1 MNPLPL
7 PPGFLQTILFVGASL
22 ALVLLNGFFVAAE
35 FAVVKV
41 RRTRLKELEGKG
53 IKQARISIMC
63 VDDLDET
70 LSATQLG
77 ITLVSLA
84 LGWIGEES
92 FYNALV
98 LLFPGLS
105 GEYAAHFH
113 TVALA
118 VSFFTITLLHVVVG
132 ELVPKGMAIQR
143 AEKITLLIAR
153 PLRLFYQMARPLIT
167 TFTALANFI
176 LRRLGFNGEED
187 NSLSEEELKLVL
199 KDSHEEGVISDS
211 EAQIINR
218 AFEFSDKLTGEI
230 MLPAEKVRCLDM
242 NTSLDENLEITRQ
255 HMHTRFPLVR
265 GGFQN
270 ILGIVHIK
278 EALFKLRDADDN
290 SVFLN
295 TTRPVLYVSP
305 TLRQDKLMKIF
316 NARRS
321 HLAIVQDPVSK
332 ENLGIVTLKDI
343 LEHLVGKI
351 RDEHGN

>member
-1 MNPLPL
+1 VEAAHPA
-7 PPGFLQTILFVGASL
+7 PGLFYTLIFVGASL
-22 ALVLLNGFFVAAE
+22 LLVLLNGFFVAAE

-53 IKQARISIMC
+53 IKQARISILC

-92 FYNALV
+92 FYNVLV
-98 LLFPGLS
+98 LLFPRMAVD
-105 GEYAAHFH
+105 YATHFH
-113 TVALA
+113 TVALTL
-118 VSFFTITLLHVVVG
+118 SFFTITLLHVVIG

-143 AEKITLLIAR
+143 AEQITLIIAR
-153 PLRLFYQMARPLIT
+153 PLRWFYRAARPLIRA
-167 TFTALANFI
+167 FTGLANII
-176 LRRLGFNGEED
+176 LRLLGFHGSED
-187 NSLSEEELKLVL
+187 NPLSEEELKMVL
-199 KDSHEEGVISDS
+199 KDSHDEGVISDS

-218 AFEFSDKLTGEI
+218 AFEFSDKVTGDI
-230 MLPAEKVRCLDM
+230 MLPADQVKCLDM
-242 NTSLDENLEITRQ
+242 EIPLEENIEITRQ

-270 ILGIVHIK
+270 MIGVVHMK
-278 EALFKLRDADDN
+278 EALIKLRDSEDN

-295 TTRPVLYVSP
+295 STRPVLYVSP
-305 TLRQDKLMKIF
+305 GMRQDKLMKIL
-316 NARRS
+316 NERRS
-321 HLAIVQDPVSK
+321 HLAVVQDPNTK

>member
-1 MNPLPL
+1 M
-7 PPGFLQTILFVGASL
+7 SL
-22 ALVLLNGFFVAAE
+22 SLVLVALNGFFVAAE

-77 ITLVSLA
+77 ITLVSLG

-98 LLFPGLS
+98 LLFPGLA

-113 TVALA
+113 TVAL
-118 VSFFTITLLHVVVG
+118 VISFSTITLLHVVIG

-143 AEKITLLIAR
+143 AEQITLVIAR
-153 PLRLFYQMARPLIT
+153 PLRMYYRAARPLIR

-176 LRRLGFNGEED
+176 LRLLGFVGEED
-187 NSLSEEELKLVL
+187 SSLSEEELKMVL
-199 KDSHEEGVISDS
+199 KDSHDEGVISDS

-218 AFEFSDKLTGEI
+218 AFEFSDKLTGDI
-230 MLPAEKVRCLDM
+230 MLPAEKVQCLDM
-242 NTSLDENLEITRQ
+242 DMDLDDNLDVTRQ

-270 ILGIVHIK
+270 ILGVVHMK
-278 EALFKLRDADDN
+278 EALFKLRDTNDN

-295 TTRPVLYVSP
+295 TSRPMLFVTP
-305 TLRQDKLMKIF
+305 GMRQDKLMKIL
-316 NARRS
+316 NERRS
-321 HLAIVQDPVSK
+321 HLAVVQDPVTK